1 MKATHIAGLFL
12 ISLSLSCSQSDP
24 EDVLGRQGDEVNF
37 SGYLWDVKIFE
48 NSVMGPGPNYFSG
61 RYEDVWVDENGYLHM
76 HISEHDGR
84 WYSSEVVSRDTM
96 GYGTYTWVVQGDLQ
110 NIPENIVLGLFTWD
124 NNTFQTDGNS
134 EIDIEFAKWGNAEA
148 EETLHYSVQPLNF
161 GPYYPER
168 THDADTPD
176 GSLVGVSTHSFLWT
190 DSIIVWNSYSGE
202 GINPDNLIASWF
214 FDLDNP
220 PRVKNENGISSDP
233 IIIPA
238 PGETTN
244 ARINFWIMTWISAGP
259 SDGLEHE
266 VVIRSFSYQ
275 AE

>member
-1 MKATHIAGLFL
+1 
-12 ISLSLSCSQSDP
+12 
-24 EDVLGRQGDEVNF
+24 
-37 SGYLWDVKIFE
+37 
-48 NSVMGPGPNYFSG
+48 
-61 RYEDVWVDENGYLHM
+61 
-76 HISEHDGR
+76 
-84 WYSSEVVSRDTM
+84 M
-96 GYGTYTWVVQGDLQ
+96 GYGTYTWVVQEIFRIFRRTLYWDYSPGIT
-110 NIPENIVLGLFTWD
+110 IPFKPMATARSILNLPNGKCRGRRDTALFCST
-124 NNTFQTDGNS
+124 
-134 EIDIEFAKWGNAEA
+134 
-148 EETLHYSVQPLNF
+148 LNF

-176 GSLVGVSTHSFLWT
+176 GSLVGVSTHSFF
-190 DSIIVWNSYSGE
+190 G
-202 GINPDNLIASWF
+202 PIASSSGTVIPAKVSTLITSLLPG